1 MEMINAYRVR
11 GHLMAD
17 TDPLEYRQRRH
28 HDLDVQT
35 HGLTLWDLDREFA
48 TGSFAGGQG
57 LMKMRKILG
66 ILRDS
71 YCRTI
76 GIEYMHISG
85 ARPAQVDP
93 GPGRA
98 AARVAAPRGA
108 PADPGQAQRG
118 RDLRDLPADQVRRA
132 EAVLASR
139 AASPPSPCWTRSA
152 SRPPT
157 PGLEEVC
164 IGMPHRG
171 RLNVLANIVG
181 KSYAQIF
188 REFEGNIDPRTVQGS
203 GDVKYHLGSEGQFT
217 ALSGDDDQDLG
228 GRQPQPPRGGQP
240 GAGGHRPGQA
250 GHPRPGQRVPGAA
263 GADARRRRLRRPGR
277 GGGDAQPVASCAAT
291 GPAARSTSS

>member
-1 MEMINAYRVR
+1 
-11 GHLMAD
+11 MAD
-17 TDPLEYRQRRH
+17 TDPLEYRQRSH

-76 GIEYMHISG
+76 GIEYMHIQE
-85 ARPAQVDP
+85 PAQRKWIQDRVERPHESLPREEHLRILDKLNEAEIFETFLQTKFV
-93 GPGRA
+93 GQKRFSLEGGESAIALLDEVCEQA
-98 AARVAAPRGA
+98 ADA
-108 PADPGQAQRG
+108 
-118 RDLRDLPADQVRRA
+118 
-132 EAVLASR
+132 
-139 AASPPSPCWTRSA
+139 
-152 SRPPT
+152 
-157 PGLEEVC
+157 GLEEVC

-203 GDVKYHLGSEGQFT
+203 GDVKYHLGSEGEFT
-217 ALSGDDDQDLG
+217 RAQRGDDQDLG

-250 GHPRPGQRVPGAA
+250 GHPRPGRRVPGAA

-277 GGGDAQPVASCAAT
+277 GGGDAQPV
-291 GPAARSTSS
+291 PAARLPDRRHRSTSS